1 MTDIKKAL
9 GIIDP
14 NNLQDDEVF
23 LIDISYE
30 MFEDDVIKL
39 FKKNNYLV
47 FWCDYY
53 CIFDKQRDQT
63 QQEFPL
69 AVLPWFIDTI
79 EAQFWN
85 YKLKPT
91 DGPGDVSNSFVIN
104 GETVGINPMRHCCA
118 ENLPGYSFWNKNR
131 LDYISHTA
139 PQERE
144 IPKYMLKE
152 GLLDEF
158 KRISTE
164 LGLKKYT

>member
-1 MTDIKKAL
+1 MTDIKKPL

-14 NNLQDDEVF
+14 NKLQYDEEF
-23 LIDISYE
+23 LLDIPYE
-30 MFEDDVIKL
+30 MFDDDVIKL
-39 FKKNNYLV
+39 FRKNNYLI

-63 QQEFPL
+63 QEEFPL
-69 AVLPWFIDTI
+69 TALPWFIDTI
-79 EAQFWN
+79 EEQFWN
-85 YKLKPT
+85 YKPKPT
-91 DGPGDVSNSFVIN
+91 DKPGDVSNCIVIN

-131 LDYISHTA
+131 QGYITDMT

-152 GLLDEF
+152 WLLNDL
-158 KRISTE
+158 KRISTK
-164 LGLKKYT
+164 LGLKKYL